1 MEPTDKEADVQE
13 NKTQEGKARDSK
25 AGTKPDSEANG
36 TEDAKQK
43 SPGPASH
50 ATSRPVK
57 AAADEVTP
65 ASASTARDNSRR
77 GGGFAVFLALLFS
90 TIALAGSAWIWWQDL
105 AEQGQE
111 SSRVFDEISR
121 LDNNDNEFSLKLTQ
135 VRDEIDTLASGDVSA
150 EFEALQERMRSDRA
164 KLESIEQTIRQQ
176 LTLSRSLQTA
186 TDAIQGRLQ
195 AAEAAVSGLSTREL
209 DAGGELDLA
218 EVDYLLRLA
227 NERLKLFSD
236 PEAAD
241 QALEVADMHL
251 AALDNPMYLGVRQEI
266 AAARRALASVEV
278 PDYLDIADQLDAVQ
292 AAIPTLAFKDDDTTV
307 QALQPGGDDGWWDK
321 VKGVFS
327 GLVTVRR
334 STEDENQRISLEDK
348 DYIRQRIW
356 LQLEVAHLAMMR
368 RDRDAFRNSVA
379 RTRESISSWFDPK
392 TEGFGEVIATLDQ
405 LDSVAVAVQM
415 PDITAPWSTLR
426 LMRKQA
432 GSTPP
437 VSLPEAA
444 EEPGMDT
451 EDETQDAVEDP
462 AGDRQE

>member
-13 NKTQEGKARDSK
+13 TDKQEGQARDSK
-25 AGTKPDSEANG
+25 AGARPESEASG
-36 TEDAKQK
+36 REGAAYK
-43 SPGPASH
+43 SPG
-50 ATSRPVK
+50 
-57 AAADEVTP
+57 AAKPESGADKPSAATP
-65 ASASTARDNSRR
+65 ASASPASVKPRR
-77 GGGFAVFLALLFS
+77 GGGFTVFVALLFS
-90 TIALAGSAWIWWQDL
+90 TVALAGSAWMWWQDQ
-105 AEQGQE
+105 AEQGLE
-111 SSRVFDEISR
+111 TSRVFSEISR
-121 LDNNDNEFSLKLTQ
+121 LENSDEALSLKLNEL
-135 VRDEIDTLASGDVSA
+135 RDEIDLLESGDVGA
-150 EFEALQERMRSDRA
+150 EFEALQDRMRSDRV
-164 KLESIEQTIRQQ
+164 KLESIEQTISEQ
-176 LTLSRSLQTA
+176 LALSRSLQTA

-236 PEAAD
+236 PKAAD

-278 PDYLDIADQLDAVQ
+278 PDYLDIADQLDAIQ
-292 AAIPTLAFKDDDTTV
+292 AAIPSLAFKDDDTPV
-307 QALQPGGDDGWWDK
+307 QALQPDEGDGWWDK
-321 VKGVFS
+321 LKSVFS

-334 STEDENQRISLEDK
+334 STEEENQRISLEDK

-356 LQLEVAHLAMMR
+356 LQLEIAHLAMMR
-368 RDRDAFRNSVA
+368 RDRDAFRNSLA
-379 RTRESISSWFDPK
+379 RARESITSWFDPQ
-392 TEGFGEVIATLDQ
+392 TRAYGEVMAMLDR

-432 GSTPP
+432 VSSPP
-437 VSLPEAA
+437 VALPEAT
-444 EEPGMDT
+444 EEPGIETAT
-451 EDETQDAVEDP
+451 EAEEAAEDP
-462 AGDRQE
+462 AGDQQE

>member
-13 NKTQEGKARDSK
+13 TDKQEGKVRDSK
-25 AGTKPDSEANG
+25 AGARPESEASG
-36 TEDAKQK
+36 TEGAAYK
-43 SPGPASH
+43 SPGPAKPESG
-50 ATSRPVK
+50 ADKP
-57 AAADEVTP
+57 AAATP
-65 ASASTARDNSRR
+65 ASASSASVKPRR
-77 GGGFAVFLALLFS
+77 GGGFAVFVALLFS
-90 TIALAGSAWIWWQDL
+90 TVALAGSAWMWWQDQ

-111 SSRVFDEISR
+111 TSRVFSEINRLENSDEA
-121 LDNNDNEFSLKLTQ
+121 LSLKLNEL
-135 VRDEIDTLASGDVSA
+135 RDEIDLLASGDVGA
-150 EFEALQERMRSDRA
+150 EFEALQDRMRSDRV
-164 KLESIEQTIRQQ
+164 KLESIEQTISEQ
-176 LTLSRSLQTA
+176 LALSRSLQTA

-236 PEAAD
+236 AKAAD

-278 PDYLDIADQLDAVQ
+278 PDYLDIADQLDEIQ
-292 AAIPTLAFKDDDTTV
+292 AAIPSLAFNDDDTTV
-307 QALQPGGDDGWWDK
+307 QALQPGEGDGWWDK
-321 VKGVFS
+321 LKSVFS

-334 STEDENQRISLEDK
+334 STEEENQRISLEDK

-356 LQLEVAHLAMMR
+356 LQLEIAHLAMMR
-368 RDRDAFRNSVA
+368 RDRDAFRNSLA
-379 RTRESISSWFDPK
+379 RARESITSWFDPQ
-392 TEGFGEVIATLDQ
+392 TRAYGEVMAMLDR

-432 GSTPP
+432 GSPPP
-437 VSLPEAA
+437 VALPEATGEPGIETAIEA
-444 EEPGMDT
+444 EE
-451 EDETQDAVEDP
+451 AAEDP
-462 AGDRQE
+462 AGDQQE

>member
-13 NKTQEGKARDSK
+13 TDKQEGKARDSK
-25 AGTKPDSEANG
+25 AGARPESEASG
-36 TEDAKQK
+36 REGAAYK
-43 SPGPASH
+43 SPG
-50 ATSRPVK
+50 
-57 AAADEVTP
+57 AAKPESGADKPGAATP
-65 ASASTARDNSRR
+65 ASASPASVKPRR
-77 GGGFAVFLALLFS
+77 GGGFTVFVALLFS
-90 TIALAGSAWIWWQDL
+90 TVALAGSAWMWWQDQ
-105 AEQGQE
+105 AEQGLE
-111 SSRVFDEISR
+111 TSRVFSEISR
-121 LDNNDNEFSLKLTQ
+121 LENSDEALSLKLNEL
-135 VRDEIDTLASGDVSA
+135 RDEIDLLESGDVGA
-150 EFEALQERMRSDRA
+150 EFEALQDRMRSDRV
-164 KLESIEQTIRQQ
+164 KLESIEQTISEQ
-176 LTLSRSLQTA
+176 LALSRSLQTA

-236 PEAAD
+236 PKAAD

-278 PDYLDIADQLDAVQ
+278 PDYLDIADQLDAIQ
-292 AAIPTLAFKDDDTTV
+292 AAIPSLAFKDDDTPV
-307 QALQPGGDDGWWDK
+307 QALQPDEGDGWWDK
-321 VKGVFS
+321 LKSVFS

-334 STEDENQRISLEDK
+334 STEEENQRISLEDK

-356 LQLEVAHLAMMR
+356 LQLEIAHLAMMR
-368 RDRDAFRNSVA
+368 RDRDAFRNSLA
-379 RTRESISSWFDPK
+379 RARESITSWFDPQ
-392 TEGFGEVIATLDQ
+392 TRAYGEVMAMLDR

-432 GSTPP
+432 VSSPP
-437 VSLPEAA
+437 VALPEAT
-444 EEPGMDT
+444 EEPGIETAT
-451 EDETQDAVEDP
+451 EAEEAAEDP
-462 AGDRQE
+462 AGDQQE